1 MKDKMKN
8 LSKKDIMKM
17 DRFDRVNL
25 ISSVSGIKAAMLI
38 GTISKHNISN
48 VAIFSSIIHLGS
60 NPALIGLLIRPQT
73 KRVSDTYQNIKSN
86 KSFTINHVNKNI
98 ISKAHYTS
106 AKTSS
111 NTSEFDDVGLTEE
124 YIGNLQS
131 PFVKEADVGLGLIY
145 CDEISLSNKC
155 ILVIGEIDNIKLK
168 NDFAD
173 VNGLINLSDCNSIGV
188 DGIGHYYKLNL
199 TKNYEYVGTRKVPKE
214 KLV

>member
-8 LSKKDIMKM
+8 LTKKDIIKM

-25 ISSVSGIKAAMLI
+25 ISSVTGIKAAMLI
-38 GTISKHNISN
+38 GTISKQNISN

-168 NDFAD
+168 NDLPD
-173 VNGLINLSDCNSIGV
+173 VNGLINLSDYNSIGV
-188 DGIGHYYKLNL
+188 DGIGHYYKLIP

>member
-131 PFVKEADVGLGLIY
+131 PFVKEADVGLGMIY

-168 NDFAD
+168 NDLAD

>member
-168 NDFAD
+168 NDLAD
-173 VNGLINLSDCNSIGV
+173 VNGLINLSDYNSIGV

>member
-155 ILVIGEIDNIKLK
+155 ILVIGEIDNIKLR
-168 NDFAD
+168 NDLAD
-173 VNGLINLSDCNSIGV
+173 VNGLINLSNYNSIGV

>member
-8 LSKKDIMKM
+8 LTKKDIIKM

-111 NTSEFDDVGLTEE
+111 NTSEFDDVGLNEE

-155 ILVIGEIDNIKLK
+155 ILVIGEIDNIKLR
-168 NDFAD
+168 NDLAD
-173 VNGLINLSDCNSIGV
+173 VNGLINLSNYNSIGV

>member
-1 MKDKMKN
+1 MKN

-145 CDEISLSNKC
+145 FDEISLSNKC

>member
-8 LSKKDIMKM
+8 LTKKDIIKM

-131 PFVKEADVGLGLIY
+131 PFVKEADVGLGMIY

>member
-73 KRVSDTYQNIKSN
+73 KRVSDTYRNIKSN

>member
-8 LSKKDIMKM
+8 LTKKDIIKM

-131 PFVKEADVGLGLIY
+131 PFVKEADVGLGMIY

-155 ILVIGEIDNIKLK
+155 ILVIGEIDNIKLR
-168 NDFAD
+168 NDLAD
-173 VNGLINLSDCNSIGV
+173 VNGLINLSNYNSIGV

>member
-8 LSKKDIMKM
+8 LTKKDIIKM

-155 ILVIGEIDNIKLK
+155 ILVIGEIDNIKLR
-168 NDFAD
+168 NDLAD
-173 VNGLINLSDCNSIGV
+173 VNGLINLSNYNSIGV

>member
-17 DRFDRVNL
+17 NRFDRVNL